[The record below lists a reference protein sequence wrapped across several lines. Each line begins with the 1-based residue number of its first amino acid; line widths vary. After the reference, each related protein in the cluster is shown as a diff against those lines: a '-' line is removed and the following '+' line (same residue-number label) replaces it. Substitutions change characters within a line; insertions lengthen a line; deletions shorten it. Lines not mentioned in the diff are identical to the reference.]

1 MIRIVRSRPAFLCCA
16 AVLMALMAARLGP
29 GADMRAC
36 FAPPL
41 AGSCDP
47 VVTVLQAI
55 DSARKTIRVQ
65 MYSLTLQEIVNKLAT
80 AKRRGVDVRVIVDLS
95 QYRQDRNDSIRV
107 SNLAGAGI
115 PVLFDTVPGLM
126 HNKVMVIDG
135 ETVLTGSFNYTWSA
149 EHWNAENLLVLHD
162 PAVAAEYLRN
172 WNQRAAQSRLL
183 IGTRAGPSGTVI
195 GNRRTM
201 IYQWPGCRYYGQI
214 SPRNRVD
221 FADASA
227 AAAAGFRPARNCR

>member
-1 MIRIVRSRPAFLCCA
+1 
-16 AVLMALMAARLGP
+16 
-29 GADMRAC
+29 
-36 FAPPL
+36 
-41 AGSCDP
+41 
-47 VVTVLQAI
+47 
-55 DSARKTIRVQ
+55 
-65 MYSLTLQEIVNKLAT
+65 MYSLTLQEIVNALAT

-95 QYRQDRNDSIRV
+95 QFRQDRNDSIRV
-107 SNLAGAGI
+107 ANLSRAGV

-126 HNKVMVIDG
+126 HNKVTVIDG

-183 IGTRAGPSGTVI
+183 IGTRTGPSGMVI

-201 IYQWPGCRYYGQI
+201 IYQWPGCRDYGQI
-214 SPRNRVD
+214 SPRNRLN

-227 AAAAGFRPARNCR
+227 AEAAGFRPAHNCR